1 MLFVNVRYSMLSK
14 SQIRYL
20 RGLANT
26 LKQNY
31 QIGKYEISDTLIE
44 MLSNALDKYE
54 LIRVSINRSVI
65 EYKESFANELVESL
79 HAELIQI
86 IGGVIILY
94 RKNLKD
100 PKIKLPK

>member
-1 MLFVNVRYSMLSK
+1 MRNK
-14 SQIRYL
+14 I
-20 RGLANT
+20 
-26 LKQNY
+26 
-31 QIGKYEISDTLIE
+31 IE
-44 MLSNALDKYE
+44 LGYTSLDADE
-54 LIRVSINRSVI
+54 LIKVSINRSVI
-65 EYKESFANELVESL
+65 EYKESFADELVEYL